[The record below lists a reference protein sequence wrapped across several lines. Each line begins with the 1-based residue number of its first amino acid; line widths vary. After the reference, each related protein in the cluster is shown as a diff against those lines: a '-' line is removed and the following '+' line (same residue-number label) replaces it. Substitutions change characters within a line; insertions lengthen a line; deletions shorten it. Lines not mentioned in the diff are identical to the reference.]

1 MKIRFLEKIEIQ
13 YAVGLDKNMK
23 PVLDTEVVEKGEEFE
38 MDVYNFGAT
47 EPGGHFPDKNYVQLV
62 DVAEHITEYIPTS
75 SFEILEGRQEYD
87 EAFEDSLKE
96 AIEDAEEQQRRDEKK
111 GLYPSVEDPAN

>member
-75 SFEILEGRQEYD
+75 SFEILEGQD
-87 EAFEDSLKE
+87 EFDQAFAEALEESKE
-96 AIEDAEEQQRRDEKK
+96 KA
-111 GLYPSVEDPAN
+111 